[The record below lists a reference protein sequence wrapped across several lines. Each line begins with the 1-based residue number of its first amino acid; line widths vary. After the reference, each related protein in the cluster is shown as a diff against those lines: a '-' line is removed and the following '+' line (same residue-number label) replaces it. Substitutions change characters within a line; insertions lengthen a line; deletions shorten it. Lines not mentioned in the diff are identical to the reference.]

1 MTLNFEKIT
10 PFFKWFSLDGTE
22 KTTRPKHYTSMWN
35 TCTRKP
41 WYENKTPIHTIVDLS
56 RNKIWY
62 LFSVLL
68 VITSA
73 HQQTNGV
80 QHYDGRHCTEHRSV
94 SDDVE
99 FLENRRKIDRV
110 RWNEERRCEVI
121 PWGIFTI
128 TDRLPVVCLRG

>member
-1 MTLNFEKIT
+1 ME
-10 PFFKWFSLDGTE
+10 
-22 KTTRPKHYTSMWN
+22 PKRQLGQN
-35 TCTRKP
+35 IILVCEIL
-41 WYENKTPIHTIVDLS
+41 ENRGPIHTCTIVDLGI
-56 RNKIWY
+56 NKIRY

-80 QHYDGRHCTEHRSV
+80 QHYDGRHCAEHRSV
-94 SDDVE
+94 PDDVE